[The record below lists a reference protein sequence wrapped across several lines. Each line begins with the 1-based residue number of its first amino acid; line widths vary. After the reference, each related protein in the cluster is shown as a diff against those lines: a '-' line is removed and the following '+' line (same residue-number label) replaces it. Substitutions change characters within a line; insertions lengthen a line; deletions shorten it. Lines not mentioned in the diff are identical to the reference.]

1 MNLLCFITYIFLGF
15 LSFFILFLLRNKYK
29 ISRLYNGIF
38 SIFLLII
45 YASIFSSYG
54 INEVISNIFIINIFL
69 FIFDFIFSTYIQEVD
84 FFNKNDKNTLYYLF
98 LIFISYFINN
108 LYINRVEE
116 VFLSGEDLRLIIW
129 TLLIVFMYKF
139 IVENDVLKKSYNTSK
154 YLGRDNIITMY
165 TKLRKIYLDDINIS
179 DMRLELAVYSLMI
192 YHNSKRNSFQRK
204 LDNILFKIDSKKR
217 CLGIMQIESSKFISD
232 VESIEIVTKDLKKQL
247 GKKNSTGSIESVL
260 SKYVG
265 EDNLEVLEIYNTLK
279 NFFKI

>member
-29 ISRLYNGIF
+29 ISRLYNGII

-54 INEVISNIFIINIFL
+54 INEVVSNIFIINIFL

-232 VESIEIVTKDLKKQL
+232 IESIEIVTKDLKKQL

>member
-15 LSFFILFLLRNKYK
+15 LSFFILFILRSKYK

-38 SIFLLII
+38 SIFLFII

-54 INEVISNIFIINIFL
+54 INEVVSNIFIINIFL

-232 VESIEIVTKDLKKQL
+232 IESIEIVTKDLKKQL

>member
-54 INEVISNIFIINIFL
+54 INEVVSNIFIINIFL

-232 VESIEIVTKDLKKQL
+232 IESIEIVTKDLKKQL
-247 GKKNSTGSIESVL
+247 GKKIQQ
-260 SKYVG
+260 
-265 EDNLEVLEIYNTLK
+265 EVLNQYLVNMLV
-279 NFFKI
+279 KII